1 MRFTLIRRRKQS
13 TSAPVKKPFSKPKS
27 FAICDRSSGAVLFR
41 VEADID
47 GGLPVE
53 KTAGLL
59 AVLCLMRGQTP
70 GDYEVM
76 VVAQHA
82 LLHDVAERAQQLLVA
97 GRALGSG
104 VKVSPREREVL
115 DGILDRLANKEIAS
129 KLNVSTRTVKFH
141 VSSLLA
147 KFGVSD
153 RAALSREVALG
164 RMPASSLDPASQ
176 SLFGFPVQQ
185 EAGAGNSEYPDS
197 TRTSADAAKPQGRVF
212 SMFPRQRYAT

>member
-1 MRFTLIRRRKQS
+1 M
-13 TSAPVKKPFSKPKS
+13 PES
-27 FAICDRSSGAVLFR
+27 FVICDRSSGAVLFR
-41 VEADID
+41 VEADRH

-59 AVLCLMRGQTP
+59 AVFCLLRGQTP
-70 GDYEVM
+70 EDYEVM
-76 VVAQHA
+76 VVAQHT
-82 LLHDVAERAQQLLVA
+82 LLHDVAERAQQLLTA

-115 DGILDRLANKEIAS
+115 DGILDRLANKEIAC

-153 RAALSREVALG
+153 RAALTREVALW
-164 RMPASSLDPASQ
+164 RMPANSAESPSR
-176 SLFGFPVQQ
+176 SLFGFPVPP
-185 EAGAGNSEYPDS
+185 EAGAVNSKHPDLP
-197 TRTSADAAKPQGRVF
+197 RTAADAAKPRGRVF